1 MTDYQERLIAEV
13 GSYASNKA
21 LHDHLSHLLGP
32 EPLESYEVL
41 GFIFTPEETLFRA
54 FVLTPDRF
62 IVFEMLNSGEHLIV
76 TLPIE
81 RICRVSEAG
90 TTQGLAITIEMDAD
104 TLRTATTGESA
115 SAIDAIAT
123 GESPITRGSLRE
135 ESLTTRAN
143 YIIRATKDV
152 AAGYENLKDFSQVL
166 RSSIGR

>member
-1 MTDYQERLIAEV
+1 MIDYQERLLAEV
-13 GSYASNKA
+13 GSYATNKT

-41 GFIFTPEETLFRA
+41 GYIFTPEEALFRA

-81 RICRVSEAG
+81 RICRISEAG
-90 TTQGLAITIEMDAD
+90 TAQGLAITIEMDAD
-104 TLRTATTGESA
+104 TLRTTTTGETA
-115 SAIDAIAT
+115 AAIDAIAA
-123 GESPITRGSLRE
+123 GESPVTRGSLRE
-135 ESLTTRAN
+135 ESLTSRAN
-143 YIIRATKDV
+143 YIISATKEV
-152 AAGYENLKDFSQVL
+152 AAGYENLKEFSQTL